1 MTFHQIKTGIT
12 CAILGAVLATGGYML
27 ATASY
32 VGSSTD
38 LMLTPRNT
46 DKGTQWNAED
56 KQIAVE
62 VRYITSVIEKPAITI
77 KKKQQWL
84 PLAIC
89 LGSGFLIAYLCY
101 KVAMRKSQSRHDEH
115 SPVECT
121 IPEKPETIP

>member
-1 MTFHQIKTGIT
+1 MSFHQIKTGIT

-46 DKGTQWNAED
+46 DRGTQWNAED

-62 VRYITSVIEKPAITI
+62 VRYITSLIEKPTITI
-77 KKKQQWL
+77 RKKQQWL
-84 PLAIC
+84 PLAIS

-101 KVAMRKSQSRHDEH
+101 KVALKKSQSRHDEP
-115 SPVECT
+115 SPTEST
-121 IPEKPETIP
+121 TSEKPETTP

>member
-38 LMLTPRNT
+38 LILTPRFT

-62 VRYITSVIEKPAITI
+62 VRQITSLIEKPTITI

-89 LGSGFLIAYLCY
+89 LGSGFLIAYMCY
-101 KVAMRKSQSRHDEH
+101 KIAMRKSQSRHDEQ
-115 SPVECT
+115 SSTEST
-121 IPEKPETIP
+121 TPEKTEPIQ

>member
-38 LMLTPRNT
+38 LILTPRFT
-46 DKGTQWNAED
+46 DNGTQWNAED

-62 VRYITSVIEKPAITI
+62 VRHITSLIEKPTITI

-89 LGSGFLIAYLCY
+89 LGSGFLIAYMCY
-101 KVAMRKSQSRHDEH
+101 KIAMRKSQSRHDER
-115 SPVECT
+115 SSIEST
-121 IPEKPETIP
+121 TSEKTEQIQ